1 MVLVE
6 NYQTGVKIMRKVE
19 VVNHNQKWREKFQIE
34 AEKIHHILGENII
47 AIHHIGST
55 AIPDIYAKPIIDI
68 LVEVK
73 NLVKVDERNSLMES
87 LDYEV
92 MGEFGIAERRYFRK
106 NNQEGIRIYH
116 VHIFE
121 VNSKQV
127 ERHLAFR
134 DYMIFHPEDADK
146 YSELKRSLAQKYPTD
161 IDSYMN
167 GKDNFIKEIDRKAA
181 QWRLSI
187 KQSPCETISQREN
200 HSSKP

>member
-1 MVLVE
+1 M
-6 NYQTGVKIMRKVE
+6 KIMRKVE

-34 AEKIHHILGENII
+34 AQKINPILGENII

-55 AIPDIYAKPIIDI
+55 AIADIYAKPIIDI

-106 NNQEGIRIYH
+106 NNQEGIRTYH

-134 DYMIFHPEDADK
+134 DYMISHPEDAHK
-146 YSELKRSLAQKYPTD
+146 YSELKGSLAQKYPTD

-167 GKDNFIKEIDRKAA
+167 GKDSFIKEIDRKAT

-187 KQSPCETISQREN
+187 QQSPCETISNREN
-200 HSSKP
+200 H

>member
-1 MVLVE
+1 M
-6 NYQTGVKIMRKVE
+6 TIMRKVE
-19 VVNHNQKWREKFQIE
+19 VVKYNPKWGEKFQIE
-34 AEKIHHILGENII
+34 AQKINHILGENII

-73 NLVKVDERNSLMES
+73 ELVKVDARNSSMES
-87 LDYEV
+87 LGYKV
-92 MGEFGIAERRYFRK
+92 MGEFGIAERRYFCK
-106 NNQEGIRIYH
+106 HNQEGIRTHH

-134 DYMIFHPEDADK
+134 DYIIYHPEDAHK

-167 GKDNFIKEIDRKAA
+167 GKDGFIKEVDRKVA
-181 QWRLSI
+181 QWHL
-187 KQSPCETISQREN
+187 
-200 HSSKP
+200 